1 MRRTLTLVAALATML
16 GMAAMPAAADQ
27 TAETPLHGHVLLLHA
42 EWTGPGVG
50 PGTGLISYG
59 KCIDLA
65 GGKALPLRAHHDTVH
80 TGRAGAALRGAGHL
94 TVPTAPLT
102 SFSSCA
108 DLAAGFPPR

>member
-16 GMAAMPAAADQ
+16 GMVALPAAAH
-27 TAETPLHGHVLLLHA
+27 EEPGTPLHGHMRLLHA

-50 PGTGLISYG
+50 PGTELISYG

-65 GGKALPLRAHHDTVH
+65 GGKALPLQAHHDTVH

-94 TVPTAPLT
+94 TIPTAPLT
-102 SFSSCA
+102 PFTGCA
-108 DLAAGFPPR
+108 DLAKAFPPR